1 MLKSRLRCCG
11 NPRPSSP
18 SISSRTNSRSS
29 PAITTWEAA
38 SLPNYSEVYGGTNDD
53 KHLRL
58 NYRRHCRLKY
68 LSWVSSIATGG
79 VMTLVRFF
87 SVFAAQFAILIGF
100 SAKAQQAAPPP
111 AVLVQPA
118 ELRSMTKQF
127 EFVGRAEA
135 LEKVDL
141 RARVTGFLGSRL
153 FKDGDEVKQD
163 QVVFTIEKQPFEA
176 TVDQRKA
183 QLASAQATL
192 ANADQQL
199 VRTTELARKGNT
211 PLAQLDQRTAEQG
224 QAKAAVMEA
233 EANLR
238 DAQIQLSYTDIKA
251 PIAGRIG
258 RAVVS
263 PGNLIGPDT
272 GVLATVVQENPM
284 EVLFSVT
291 QREMLDARRDSNAN
305 GKVRARVRLADG
317 SLYAEQGRIDFL
329 DVQVNPRTDGQT
341 VRAMFP
347 NPDSVLTNG
356 QTVRVILEEKGGDK
370 VVVIPQS
377 ALAIDQIGPYV
388 FVVGENNT
396 VEQRRLQLGT
406 NREGLAV
413 VEDGV
418 KPGERVVVQGQQRIR
433 AGITVTPQLAS
444 SPAG

>member
-1 MLKSRLRCCG
+1 LVDS
-11 NPRPSSP
+11 
-18 SISSRTNSRSS
+18 
-29 PAITTWEAA
+29 
-38 SLPNYSEVYGGTNDD
+38 V
-53 KHLRL
+53 
-58 NYRRHCRLKY
+58 
-68 LSWVSSIATGG
+68 ATGG
-79 VMTLVRFF
+79 VMMLIRFF
-87 SVFAAQFAILIGF
+87 FVFAAQFAILIGF
-100 SAKAQQAAPPP
+100 SANAQQAAPPP

-141 RARVTGFLGSRL
+141 RARVTGFLGPRL

-176 TVDQRKA
+176 AVDQRKA

-199 VRTTELARKGNT
+199 ARTAELARKGNT

-251 PIAGRIG
+251 PITGRIG
-258 RAVVS
+258 RAAVS

-291 QREMLDARRDSNAN
+291 QREMLDARRDSDAN
-305 GKVRARVRLADG
+305 GKVRARVKLADG
-317 SLYAEQGRIDFL
+317 SLYGAQGRIDFL

-347 NPDSVLTNG
+347 NPDGVLTNG
-356 QTVRVILEEKGGDK
+356 QTVRVIIEEKGGDK

-377 ALAIDQIGPYV
+377 AIAIDQTGPYV
-388 FVVGENNT
+388 FVVGQDNK
-396 VEQRRLQLGT
+396 VEQRRLKLGT
-406 NREGLAV
+406 GREGLAV
-413 VEDGV
+413 VEEGV
-418 KPGERVVVQGQQRIR
+418 KPDERVVVQGQQRVR
-433 AGITVTPQLAS
+433 AGIVVAPQLAS
-444 SPAG
+444 PPAG

>member
-1 MLKSRLRCCG
+1 MRVSHFLFAFALAVVIWGVC
-11 NPRPSSP
+11 
-18 SISSRTNSRSS
+18 
-29 PAITTWEAA
+29 PAA
-38 SLPNYSEVYGGTNDD
+38 
-53 KHLRL
+53 
-58 NYRRHCRLKY
+58 
-68 LSWVSSIATGG
+68 
-79 VMTLVRFF
+79 
-87 SVFAAQFAILIGF
+87 
-100 SAKAQQAAPPP
+100 AQQAAPAP

-141 RARVTGFLGSRL
+141 RARVTGFLGPRL

-163 QVVFTIEKQPFEA
+163 QVVFTIEKEPFEA

-199 VRTTELARKGNT
+199 VRTAELTRKGNA
-211 PLAQLDQRTAEQG
+211 PVAQLDQRTAEQG
-224 QAKAAVMEA
+224 QAKAAVLEA

-238 DAQIQLSYTDIKA
+238 DAQIQLSYTDIKT
-251 PIAGRIG
+251 PITGRIG
-258 RAVVS
+258 RAAVS
-263 PGNLIGPDT
+263 PGNLVGPDT

-284 EVLFSVT
+284 QVLFSVT
-291 QREMLDARRDSNAN
+291 QREMLDARRDADSS
-305 GKVRARVRLADG
+305 GKVRARVKLADG
-317 SLYAEQGRIDFL
+317 SLYAEQGRVDFL

-347 NPDSVLTNG
+347 NPDGVLTNG
-356 QTVRVILEEKGGDK
+356 QTVRVIIEEKGGDK

-377 ALAIDQIGPYV
+377 AIAIDQTGPYV

-396 VEQRRLQLGT
+396 VEQRRLKLGT
-406 NREGLAV
+406 GREGLAV

-433 AGITVTPQLAS
+433 AGITVVPQPAS
-444 SPAG
+444 PPAG